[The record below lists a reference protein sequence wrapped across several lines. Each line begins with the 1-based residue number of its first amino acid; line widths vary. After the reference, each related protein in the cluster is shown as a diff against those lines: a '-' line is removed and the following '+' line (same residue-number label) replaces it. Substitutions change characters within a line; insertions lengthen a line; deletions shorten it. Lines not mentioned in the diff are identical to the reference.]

1 MFWLGRVV
9 GLGVGVAAAGSED
22 GELCGIFAGG
32 RDEDIIRV
40 CGSGALVE
48 RVSVSRIR
56 AFTACTAVCT
66 LESGSFAVGAT
77 HSWMTTLR
85 SR

>member
-1 MFWLGRVV
+1 MV
-9 GLGVGVAAAGSED
+9 GVLAGSGGWVAAAGSED
-22 GELCGIFAGG
+22 GELCGMFAGG

-40 CGSGALVE
+40 CGSGASVE
-48 RVSVSRIR
+48 RVSVSRIG

-66 LESGSFAVGAT
+66 LKSGSFAVGAT
-77 HSWMTTLR
+77 HPWMTTLR